1 MFKLISLSA
10 NMDSF
15 HNITFKDGLNVIM
28 GKPTHKNIIDK
39 KATTNGI
46 GKSLLIKIIDFCLGA
61 KAIRE
66 WEEPLKD
73 WVFTLEILIDEQSYK
88 ISRAVGEQNIIQ
100 FNEERISLA
109 KFKERMEN
117 LLSLAVDFSFRSII
131 SRFLRKGKVAYNNY
145 LTFVPKEKPSST
157 LLILAYLLGLDYT
170 LCQKKI
176 LLKKAMDSNQDIL
189 SRSQKDPAFR
199 ELFGI
204 SNNDIELEL
213 SNIEFEM
220 ERLEDEIRQN
230 NYAENYSDIQEK
242 ANKISDFLDS
252 LNNRKFLLENRI
264 AIIEEALSRNVT
276 VDLQEVYDLYDS
288 VSLHF
293 NDKLKRS
300 LFEVEEFH
308 KKLYTSR
315 KEMLS
320 KDLLAIKNELSSIL
334 VQIEKQNKLLDENLA
349 FLKSHSAMDKYVATV
364 RQIDFLMTKKKEL
377 MRVSNIEKE
386 IKTKI
391 EQNKKDFATSN
402 IDAQVY
408 LDSIQR
414 QKDEIGKQFV
424 NLAKLFYENKKSA
437 LVIKVNDGNN
447 QIRFNI
453 DARITSDGA
462 DGIQE
467 IITFCFD
474 WVVLNQNITKQSFIY
489 HDSLLL
495 ANVERRQKEILFEL
509 ISSLCGNEKQYII
522 NVNEDQIDGFNDKT
536 KQIVYDNTIL
546 VLTDES
552 ATSKLLGIEVDLGRE
567 IEK

>member
-437 LVIKVNDGNN
+437 LVIKVNDGDN